1 MIWNKKLL
9 SDNRTATKILKMIDK
24 KLKLKTRKENLKAIL
39 LPFAFCLLPLI
50 FSSCYTLSGSSIDPN
65 WQTIRIAT
73 FPNFAPQYQNPNL
86 SPLFTNELQ
95 DIFNQ
100 RTKLSLTTDEN
111 ADLLI
116 DGEIT
121 GYQQNAVAVQANE
134 IAGKNRLT
142 MTVRVRYQN
151 NQDESKSFDKSFSAY
166 EDFEGTQT
174 LQQAEDALLES
185 ILEQLTTQV
194 FNAIAMDW

>member
-1 MIWNKKLL
+1 MIYKSLKFKIKKQ
-9 SDNRTATKILKMIDK
+9 
-24 KLKLKTRKENLKAIL
+24 NLKAFL
-39 LPFAFCLLPLI
+39 LPFVFCLLPLI
-50 FSSCYTLSGSSIDPN
+50 FTSCYTLSGSSIDPN

-73 FPNFAPQYQNPNL
+73 FPNYAPQYQNPNL
-86 SPLFTNELQ
+86 SQQFTNELQ

-116 DGEIT
+116 EGEIT
-121 GYQQNAVAVQANE
+121 GYQQSSVAIQANE

-174 LQQAEDALLES
+174 LQQAEDTILDNF
-185 ILEQLTTQV
+185 LEQLTTQI
-194 FNAIAMDW
+194 FNSIAMVC